1 MGYCAKFTKHAQLMI
16 IHWNFDPILFSLGP
30 IQARWYGILF
40 VGGFF
45 VGQWILARMFVS
57 EGVPRDRAERL
68 LLILLLGAIIGARLV
83 HCLFYDPHYYLA
95 HPIEILKVWEGGL
108 ASHGGAIGMLVA
120 LWLAQR
126 KMNPRLPYLWLV
138 DRIATTTALGAVFIR
153 TANFLNSEIIG
164 RPTSGTWGVVFER
177 VDNLP
182 RHPVQLYEAI
192 AYLLIFV
199 VLMTMY
205 SRKGTNTPHGLLF
218 GWFMVLVFVAR
229 FVLEFFKVP
238 QAAYEAHQAI
248 TVGQYL
254 SVPFIVLGAVMIWR
268 AIRHP
273 TSGTGVSD
281 AGVIS

>member
-1 MGYCAKFTKHAQLMI
+1 MI

-30 IQARWYGILF
+30 IHARWYGMLF

-45 VGQWILARMFVS
+45 VGQWILGRMFAS
-57 EGVPRDRAERL
+57 EGVPRERAERL
-68 LLILLLGAIIGARLV
+68 LLVLLLGAIIGARLV

-126 KMNPRLPYLWLV
+126 KMDPRLPYLWLV
-138 DRIATTTALGAVFIR
+138 DRIAVTTALGAVFIR

-164 RPTSGTWGVVFER
+164 KPTSGTWGVVFER
-177 VDNLP
+177 VDSLRLP
-182 RHPVQLYEAI
+182 RHPVQLYEAA
-192 AYLLIFV
+192 AYLVIFV

-205 SRKGTNTPHGLLF
+205 SRKGKDIAHGLLF

-229 FVLEFFKVP
+229 FFLEFFKVP
-238 QAAYEAHQAI
+238 QAAYEAHQVI
-248 TVGQYL
+248 SVGQYL
-254 SVPFIVLGAVMIWR
+254 SIPFVALGLFMIWR
-268 AIRHP
+268 ALSHP
-273 TSGTGVSD
+273 RRG
-281 AGVIS
+281 IL